1 MRFLSNFSEA
11 KKWLVVMFTFFMSV
25 LCERKINIVSVTSNC
40 VSLRCFKTTLA
51 IAAPKFYD
59 LILKSARQIFLSRSL
74 IKEGN

>member
-1 MRFLSNFSEA
+1 MRFS
-11 KKWLVVMFTFFMSV
+11 
-25 LCERKINIVSVTSNC
+25 ERKVVFANIYVFHVFFANIKMSIVSVTSNC